1 LIAEVTPG
9 GAAAKAGLRGASEQ
23 VQIGRYVVPIGGDI
37 IVGIEGQPVR
47 STDDL
52 DRVLNSRKI
61 GDRVQVEIMRGRS
74 RQTIS
79 VTLAELPGASTG
91 RRI

>member
-1 LIAEVTPG
+1 VTAG

-23 VQIGRYVVPIGGDI
+23 VQIGRYIIPVGGDI
-37 IVGIEGQPVR
+37 IVGVEGQPIR

-52 DRVLNSRKI
+52 DRVLNSKKI
-61 GDRVQVEIMRGRS
+61 GDRVQVEILRGRN
-74 RQTIS
+74 RQTVT